1 LAPLF
6 NFRGFCSTDPLLPS
20 CRSAARKAAL
30 AGDHMASVS
39 APIEVRARCQSRH
52 DGDVGQCSLMD
63 PRRTFPGSFTDFP
76 MVDFTGYDADGKRDQ
91 ARVHQLFGVAGGN
104 DADPLRISTQHT
116 MDTGGRG

>member
-1 LAPLF
+1 
-6 NFRGFCSTDPLLPS
+6 
-20 CRSAARKAAL
+20 
-30 AGDHMASVS
+30 M
-39 APIEVRARCQSRH
+39 E
-52 DGDVGQCSLMD
+52 

-104 DADPLRISTQHT
+104 DADPLRISTQRT